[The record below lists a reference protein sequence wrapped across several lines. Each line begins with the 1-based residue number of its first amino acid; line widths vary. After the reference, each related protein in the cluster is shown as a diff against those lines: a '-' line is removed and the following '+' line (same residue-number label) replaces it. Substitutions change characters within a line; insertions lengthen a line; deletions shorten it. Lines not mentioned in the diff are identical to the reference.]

1 MNLGAV
7 AGSGRSELNCSVLQG
22 RTRRVVERRGV
33 DFQCVRAV
41 LQRDGRVVQGMV
53 GHLVAADELTG
64 LAAQKQPG
72 TVEWGGEQRADRLV
86 RAIGEV
92 SCAGGVLNA
101 RTSCV
106 SQLPMIVLAP
116 SSPYRAASWLVVWHN
131 MVHQMFL
138 LRTTEIACSKLG
150 MRKLPKS
157 SRNMRTGTGSEPL
170 GMASA
175 SLPSEMSAWVRKR
188 LVSGSSERSMSLRVT
203 KSAVGSWPC
212 GRKSTLGAMRVQG
225 ASRYRS

>member
-1 MNLGAV
+1 
-7 AGSGRSELNCSVLQG
+7 
-22 RTRRVVERRGV
+22 
-33 DFQCVRAV
+33 
-41 LQRDGRVVQGMV
+41 
-53 GHLVAADELTG
+53 
-64 LAAQKQPG
+64 
-72 TVEWGGEQRADRLV
+72 
-86 RAIGEV
+86 
-92 SCAGGVLNA
+92 
-101 RTSCV
+101 
-106 SQLPMIVLAP
+106 MIVLAP

-203 KSAVGSWPC
+203 KSAVGSWPM
-212 GRKSTLGAMRVQG
+212 RAKSTWGLCVYRARAVSKLRHMTFSAMMPMMLAFIFSAPIVAR
-225 ASRYRS
+225 